1 MLSVLSVAVGAAYH
15 VVSALAR
22 LLTPVAGSLA
32 PVAAIVLF
40 TIAVRLLLL
49 PLTCY
54 AMRGQARQAR
64 VAAQAQALSE
74 QHSGQPDRQQRELA
88 VLYQREA
95 GGMLLGCLP
104 LLLQLPFFSVMYTL
118 FRSATVAGHPNG
130 LLGHDLLGA
139 SLGSH
144 WLTAPGPFSVQ
155 GAVFLGLFALLA
167 GACWLTARAAR
178 RSATAAQPLTPAL
191 ADAHPGTSRPGAHP
205 SMPSPSMPRLVMP
218 SPDMVKSGTLHSNI
232 ADHVIVCSDTAR
244 PATVRPGQR
253 GPGESTSGT
262 STPTRPVSTRPAGA
276 MGLVTRVM
284 PYATLPIAAVMPLAA
299 GLYLLTTTAWAAV
312 ERTMLARRA
321 TSLAADRPVAA
332 ADS

>member
-1 MLSVLSVAVGAAYH
+1 MLSVLSVAIGAAYRI
-15 VVSALAR
+15 VSALAQ
-22 LLTPVAGSLA
+22 LLTPVAGGLA

-49 PLTCY
+49 PLTFY
-54 AMRGQARQAR
+54 ALRGQARQAR

-88 VLYQREA
+88 ALYQREA
-95 GGMLLGCLP
+95 GGMLIGCLP
-104 LLLQLPFFSVMYTL
+104 VLLQLPFFSVMYTL

-167 GACWLTARAAR
+167 GACWLAAHAAR
-178 RSATAAQPLTPAL
+178 RSAAAAQSNA
-191 ADAHPGTSRPGAHP
+191 ATSRPGQP
-205 SMPSPSMPRLVMP
+205 
-218 SPDMVKSGTLHSNI
+218 T
-232 ADHVIVCSDTAR
+232 
-244 PATVRPGQR
+244 PGQ
-253 GPGESTSGT
+253 
-262 STPTRPVSTRPAGA
+262 PTGA
-276 MGLVTRVM
+276 MGLLTRVM
-284 PYATLPIAAVMPLAA
+284 PYATVAFAVVMPLAA
-299 GLYLLTTTAWAAV
+299 SLYLLTTTAWAAV

-321 TSLAADRPVAA
+321 TSRGADRPVREVMR
-332 ADS
+332 